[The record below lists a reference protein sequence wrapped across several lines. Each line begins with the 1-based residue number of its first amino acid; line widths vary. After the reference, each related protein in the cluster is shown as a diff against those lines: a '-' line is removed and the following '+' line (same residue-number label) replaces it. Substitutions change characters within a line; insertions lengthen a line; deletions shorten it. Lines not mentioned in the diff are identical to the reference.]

1 MGLDFETMSNVSE
14 GSEKKTSL
22 SSEKFEHSGFEPI
35 SSGSKIQSEA
45 YDSDMF
51 PKSLLDGYHRLVLSI
66 KILKIGI
73 LEKHFLDKWNNMM
86 SV

>member
-1 MGLDFETMSNVSE
+1 MSNVSE
-14 GSEKKTSL
+14 GSEKKTSS
-22 SSEKFEHSGFEPI
+22 SSEKFENSGFEPI

-51 PKSLLDGYHRLVLSI
+51 PKSLLDGYHRWVFSN
-66 KILKIGI
+66 KPTY
-73 LEKHFLDKWNNMM
+73 EKHFLDKWNNMM

>member
-1 MGLDFETMSNVSE
+1 MSNVSE

-22 SSEKFEHSGFEPI
+22 SSEKFENSGFEPI

-51 PKSLLDGYHRLVLSI
+51 PKSLLDGYHRLVFSN
-66 KILKIGI
+66 KIVKIRM
-73 LEKHFLDKWNNMM
+73 LEKHFLDKWSNMM
-86 SV
+86 NV